1 MFEASWVAVLGLDN
15 SKSNE
20 LIGRVQPSFLQLIRE
35 TSTGVHCTP
44 SDRAGVDLSHMSY
57 RQNEG

>member
-35 TSTGVHCTP
+35 TSTGVHALHQTELEWI
-44 SDRAGVDLSHMSY
+44 SLI
-57 RQNEG
+57 